1 MYVSD
6 FRAADTPI
14 LKDHVVFDT
23 VIMPFVF
30 DVSLAVECASEA
42 LGQLAVNGV
51 HVSNLAIF
59 QPVAFPG
66 GESRS
71 MQFIIQRDEHN
82 NQASFESHVLDDAT
96 SSWST

>member
-51 HVSNLAIF
+51 H
-59 QPVAFPG
+59 
-66 GESRS
+66 
-71 MQFIIQRDEHN
+71 MQFALVVETV
-82 NQASFESHVLDDAT
+82 EVLLRG
-96 SSWST
+96 SRWR